1 MKYIYEEKDKTSFL
15 KRNNQEKSKWIFL
28 DDDAGYHFSPSV
40 IVGYLLCLKSD
51 NIVMIMARRLL
62 LLYIFAVLHLLASL
76 QMNVYYLH
84 LFEGSWQFHYTT
96 YFITKRIHFSDM
108 TLKKSSFDLLLWF
121 SLLIIPFG
129 IAFTQFLLL
138 SPILIQRRTISTI
151 LFWKEKE
158 TAVGKAVGI
167 KVQKSHQDLRNSPL
181 ETRLYHNMLARLTY
195 LANFKFWKYLFM
207 ERFFK
212 VRWDKRN
219 SCRFT
224 FKFILKS
231 LLIPIVVP
239 FYAFPIFTAFRV
251 IFIGKGFQEHIIMN
265 KCKLILMRISIV
277 LGLFYFFSILLGCIT
292 LYTHMLIFM
301 LIDSIRKLS
310 ETFTQIMFLI
320 SVIINIKTTFN
331 SIEDRYREMKLIVF
345 DIVEDMD
352 SSFEDGT
359 NLVEPLLKRFE
370 HGTVAI
376 PRQLFSY
383 IAKNISHIPNW
394 SLRQYFLCSSNW
406 HSWDYCME

>member
-1 MKYIYEEKDKTSFL
+1 
-15 KRNNQEKSKWIFL
+15 
-28 DDDAGYHFSPSV
+28 
-40 IVGYLLCLKSD
+40 
-51 NIVMIMARRLL
+51 
-62 LLYIFAVLHLLASL
+62 
-76 QMNVYYLH
+76 
-84 LFEGSWQFHYTT
+84 
-96 YFITKRIHFSDM
+96 M

-151 LFWKEKE
+151 LYWKEKE

-292 LYTHMLIFM
+292 LYTHMLVFM

-320 SVIINIKTTFN
+320 SVIVNIKTTFN

-383 IAKNISHIPNW
+383 ICKEYIPYSKLVIKAILSLLIKLAFLGLLYGVIIDYQVLKQFSETGESIITIFFVSLPSLLSKTKSDAEMQLGSRYLTISVRGTITKL
-394 SLRQYFLCSSNW
+394 LRSGYLHTKRETKRRMSV
-406 HSWDYCME
+406 